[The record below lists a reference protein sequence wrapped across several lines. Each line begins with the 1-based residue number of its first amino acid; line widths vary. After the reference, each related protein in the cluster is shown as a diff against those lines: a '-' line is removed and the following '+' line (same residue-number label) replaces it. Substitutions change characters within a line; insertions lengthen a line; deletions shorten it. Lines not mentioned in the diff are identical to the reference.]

1 MNQLIAIGQVRKDED
16 QIMKDI
22 IASKGGNLP
31 ANIEEITAI
40 FEFTDFKAKA
50 WKILANKISKLEEQ
64 AELYQ
69 SAQRSAQ
76 QWGIAAIYAQKR
88 MGEITKDIPAE
99 TTIRNVSRKVLHND
113 NVNARKHYTSMNQD
127 GKKGSI
133 PTATWRDAERMAK
146 NPEIVDR
153 VVDNAK
159 KKGFVP
165 TTGQIIN
172 TIRVEK
178 TKEINY
184 KARERGDK
192 KIVNE
197 TTTATKDYY
206 DLLKGFESGIKTAI
220 INAEVGKF
228 APEGKNFMIKK
239 HDNIRALL
247 KKLEECL

>member
-146 NPEIVDR
+146 NPV
-153 VVDNAK
+153 
-159 KKGFVP
+159 
-165 TTGQIIN
+165 IN
-172 TIRVEK
+172 KIRVEK